1 MKTLPLVA
9 LLAGLALSGGAT
21 AAVST
26 FDDLSLAPESHFFP
40 MTTTTFTSGGATFN
54 HSFTD
59 FGGGCCQND
68 WVYSNR
74 TDTTTPG
81 FENQFSSYAGSGAAG
96 SSNYAIAN
104 FGTPTVGF
112 AGPVN
117 VSGAYFTNTTYA
129 ALSMLE
135 GDLFGKKF
143 GGASGND
150 PDWFRLTIE
159 GRDASNALTGSVDF
173 YLADFR
179 FADNSQDYIV
189 GDWTW
194 VDLSSLGAVNG
205 LSFSLASSDTGAWGM
220 NTPAYFTMDNLTVA
234 AVPEPGQVAMFIAGL
249 GVLGMA
255 GGRRPPPRGARRPA
269 GAPAAPSQC

>member
-1 MKTLPLVA
+1 MKTLPLAA
-9 LLAGLALSGGAT
+9 LLAGVALSGGAT

-26 FDDLSLAPESHFFP
+26 FDDLPLAPESHFFP
-40 MTTTTFTSGGATFN
+40 MTTTTFTSGDATFN
-54 HSFTD
+54 HTFTD
-59 FGGGCCQND
+59 WGGDCCHSD

-74 TDTTTPG
+74 TDITTPG
-81 FENQFSSYAGSGAAG
+81 HTNQFSAYSAYSGGGALG

-129 ALSMLE
+129 VLSMLQ
-135 GDLFGKKF
+135 GDSFAKQF

-189 GDWTW
+189 EDWTY
-194 VDLSSLGAVNG
+194 VDLSSLGAVNS
-205 LSFSLASSDTGAWGM
+205 LSFSLASSDTGTWGI
-220 NTPAYFTMDNLTVA
+220 NTPAYFAMDNLAVA
-234 AVPEPGQVAMFIAGL
+234 AVPEPGQVAMFLAGL
-249 GVLGMA
+249 GVLGLA
-255 GGRRPPPRGARRPA
+255 VRRRRRM
-269 GAPAAPSQC
+269 G